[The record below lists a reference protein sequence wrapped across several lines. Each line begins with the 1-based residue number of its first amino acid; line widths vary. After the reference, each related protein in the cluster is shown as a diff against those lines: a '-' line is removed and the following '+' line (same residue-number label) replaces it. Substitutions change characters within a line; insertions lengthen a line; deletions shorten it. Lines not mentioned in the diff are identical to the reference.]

1 MPMREECHSFAAESK
16 GPGSTSELLILSDG
30 RILVHNL
37 TPAFAAVLALLNP
50 ADEQIR
56 PRAISIE
63 GVTRPRTTDK

>member
-1 MPMREECHSFAAESK
+1 MQMREECNPLTAESE
-16 GPGSTSELLILSDG
+16 GPGSTSELLILMDG

-56 PRAISIE
+56 PRATPIAR
-63 GVTRPRTTDK
+63 GDNAADHG